1 MTIFRPTTGAMN
13 QLPDEVVAQANDAYW
28 NSDEGVNRLA
38 KEFDLSK
45 GALYDIIAALPA
57 GLPCPQGDGEL
68 VYTNRTARERGFV
81 SCATCGFADE
91 ASLVRSRLEE
101 ADAVPM
107 PATPA
112 PATPAPATP
121 APATP
126 RPATPPPATPGTGR
140 KLEALLVVT
149 VLAGLAA
156 GLFLSGVL
164 RRRGDT

>member
-1 MTIFRPTTGAMN
+1 MTTSRLSTGAMN
-13 QLPDEVVAQANDAYW
+13 QLPDEVIAQANDAYW
-28 NSDEGVNRLA
+28 NSGAGVNRLA
-38 KEFDLSK
+38 KEFELSK

-91 ASLVRSRLEE
+91 ESLVRALRDEGG
-101 ADAVPM
+101 AATV

-112 PATPAPATP
+112 PAAPAPA
-121 APATP
+121 APVAA
-126 RPATPPPATPGTGR
+126 RN
-140 KLEALLVVT
+140 LETLLVVT
-149 VLAGLAA
+149 ALAGLAA

-164 RRRGDT
+164 RRRGPT

>member
-1 MTIFRPTTGAMN
+1 MTISRPTTGAMN

-28 NSDEGVNRLA
+28 NSDAGVNRLA
-38 KEFDLSK
+38 KAFDLSK

-101 ADAVPM
+101 ADAASM
-107 PATPA
+107 AA
-112 PATPAPATP
+112 A
-121 APATP
+121 
-126 RPATPPPATPGTGR
+126 PPPAAPGTAR
-140 KLEALLVVT
+140 KLEALLVVS

-156 GLFLSGVL
+156 GFLLSGVL

>member
-1 MTIFRPTTGAMN
+1 MTISRPTTGAMN

-28 NSDEGVNRLA
+28 NSDAGVNRLA

-101 ADAVPM
+101 AGAASM
-107 PATPA
+107 AATPAPA
-112 PATPAPATP
+112 PATPAA
-121 APATP
+121 
-126 RPATPPPATPGTGR
+126 PPPAAPGTAR

>member
-1 MTIFRPTTGAMN
+1 MTTSRLSMGAMN
-13 QLPDEVVAQANDAYW
+13 QLPDEVIAQANDAYW
-28 NSDEGVNRLA
+28 NSGASVNRLA

-68 VYTNRTARERGFV
+68 VYTNRTARERDFV
-81 SCATCGFADE
+81 SCPTCGFADE
-91 ASLVRSRLEE
+91 APLVRSRLEE

-112 PATPAPATP
+112 PANGMPA
-121 APATP
+121 APT
-126 RPATPPPATPGTGR
+126 PATPPPAVPGTGR
-140 KLEALLVVT
+140 NLETLLVVT

-164 RRRGDT
+164 RRRGDA

>member
-28 NSDEGVNRLA
+28 NSDAGVNRLA

-68 VYTNRTARERGFV
+68 VYTNRTAREHGFV
-81 SCATCGFADE
+81 SCATCGFTDE
-91 ASLVRSRLEE
+91 ASSLRARLEE
-101 ADAVPM
+101 AGAASMPASPPPATPT

-112 PATPAPATP
+112 PTTPAPP
-121 APATP
+121 APG
-126 RPATPPPATPGTGR
+126 PAR
-140 KLEALLVVT
+140 KLETLLVVT
-149 VLAGLAA
+149 VLAGIAA

>member
-1 MTIFRPTTGAMN
+1 MTISRPTTGAMN

-28 NSDEGVNRLA
+28 NSDAGVNRLA
-38 KEFDLSK
+38 KAFDLSK

-107 PATPA
+107 PPTPA
-112 PATPAPATP
+112 PAA
-121 APATP
+121 
-126 RPATPPPATPGTGR
+126 PGTGR
-140 KLEALLVVT
+140 KLEALLVVS

-156 GLFLSGVL
+156 GFLLSGVL

>member
-1 MTIFRPTTGAMN
+1 MTISRPTTGAMN

-28 NSDEGVNRLA
+28 NSDAGVNQLA

-101 ADAVPM
+101 AGAASM
-107 PATPA
+107 AATPAPA
-112 PATPAPATP
+112 PATPA
-121 APATP
+121 
-126 RPATPPPATPGTGR
+126 TPPPAAPGPAR

>member
-1 MTIFRPTTGAMN
+1 MTISRPTTGAMN

-28 NSDEGVNRLA
+28 NSDAGVNRLA
-38 KEFDLSK
+38 KAFDLSK

-101 ADAVPM
+101 AGAASM
-107 PATPA
+107 AATPA
-112 PATPAPATP
+112 PAA
-121 APATP
+121 
-126 RPATPPPATPGTGR
+126 PGTAR
-140 KLEALLVVT
+140 KLEALLVVS

-156 GLFLSGVL
+156 GFLLSGVL

>member
-28 NSDEGVNRLA
+28 NSDAGVNRLA
-38 KEFDLSK
+38 KAFDLSK

-101 ADAVPM
+101 AGAASM
-107 PATPA
+107 PA
-112 PATPAPATP
+112 ATA
-121 APATP
+121 
-126 RPATPPPATPGTGR
+126 PATPPPATPGTAR